1 MGTKG
6 IIQIKF
12 IIFIALMFFTTYSN
26 SQEIEVLEN
35 LTVQQK
41 EMIEAQKKLLIDNR
55 EAFKATLTESQLTIL
70 KNTSLTKEER
80 MKALMGS
87 LSDSQKR
94 LLAENR
100 KEANFRK
107 ENFRA
112 TITEEQRQRLRSK
125 IGTIR
130 DAQEKKELRER
141 IIENR
146 NKRKIK
152 NN

>member
-12 IIFIALMFFTTYSN
+12 IIFITLMFFTTYSN

-35 LTVQQK
+35 LTIQQK